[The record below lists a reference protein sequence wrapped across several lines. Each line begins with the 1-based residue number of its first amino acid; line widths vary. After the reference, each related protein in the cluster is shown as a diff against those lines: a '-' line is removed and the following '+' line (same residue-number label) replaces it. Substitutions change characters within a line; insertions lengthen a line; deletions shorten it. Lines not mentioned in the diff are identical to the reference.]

1 MSTDLC
7 DPGWQEFGASLRK
20 DQLYVK
26 MPLKKA
32 GVLLDAIDIAGFMTG
47 DLDDPSPA
55 EGLLAFLRAEMNRAT
70 NQSLFYVVSVDEVK
84 KDIEQLSLIEPK
96 DRIGLIQRFR
106 VTLEAGLR
114 NDPKVDW
121 ITRVGGPKPDPSPDS
136 SEPVKAKPRFRDLF
150 SF

>member
-32 GVLLDAIDIAGFMTG
+32 QALIIAVDMAGFMTG
-47 DLDDPSPA
+47 DLEDVSPA
-55 EGLLAFLRAEMNRAT
+55 EGLLSFLRGELRRAT
-70 NQSLFYVVSVDEVK
+70 NQSIFYVIPVTEVK
-84 KDIEQLSLIEPK
+84 KDIEQLILIEPK

-114 NDPKVDW
+114 NDPQVDW
-121 ITRVGGPKPDPSPDS
+121 ITRVGGPKSDPSPDS
-136 SEPVKAKPRFRDLF
+136 PEPVKAKPRFRGLF